1 MYRSFSVRRNRQ
13 SKPERPPGLIACQ
26 SATRYSRKHNK
37 KGASPLP
44 LRLTEVRPST
54 RMYRNRTWEHTPNG
68 VYPQHLFP
76 DIHLIGRFQLRAN
89 SSKYHFKTKIAK
101 SAGFPKKRGAERQKS
116 FSRGSS
122 GAPQAA
128 LTEAGG
134 GRCEGAVRGDAGR
147 SAAAREGH
155 GRGTGGARGRYAA
168 AREGHGRRR
177 CRVRGKERGRECGG
191 ATGARAGARAGMR
204 ECGRGCG
211 GATGAEECGGAGGA
225 REAQMQSTGEGARA
239 GMREAARDAGGWD
252 ARVQARGAGSEEH
265 RRRRWCVGARRR
277 RVPGAG
283 SEERCR
289 GGESPGAHRRGREA
303 AKKGGGAGA
312 SAERG
317 RRRSGGVGGARAQ
330 T

>member
-147 SAAAREGH
+147 SAAAREGQV
-155 GRGTGGARGRYAA
+155 RSAGGADAECGGRSA
-168 AREGHGRRR
+168 GGN
-177 CRVRGKERGRECGG
+177 RECGNAG
-191 ATGARAGARAGMR
+191 GDAGARR
-204 ECGRGCG
+204 GRK
-211 GATGAEECGGAGGA
+211 
-225 REAQMQSTGEGARA
+225 S
-239 GMREAARDAGGWD
+239 AA
-252 ARVQARGAGSEEH
+252 ARGAGAGC
-265 RRRRWCVGARRR
+265 RRMGREGTGPGRRLRR
-277 RVPGAG
+277 A
-283 SEERCR
+283 
-289 GGESPGAHRRGREA
+289 SPRGRESRSA
-303 AKKGGGAGA
+303 SAREGGGEEGRRRGSVGEAGA
-312 SAERG
+312 SAKRG
-317 RRRSGGVGGARAQ
+317 RRWGEGIGGAKAQ